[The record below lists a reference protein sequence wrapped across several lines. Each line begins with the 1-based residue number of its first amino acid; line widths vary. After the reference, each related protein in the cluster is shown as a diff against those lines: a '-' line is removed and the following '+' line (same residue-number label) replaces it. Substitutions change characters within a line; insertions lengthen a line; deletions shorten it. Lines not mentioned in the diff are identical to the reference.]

1 MYPEISSME
10 GFAEMFGIS
19 SVMSLLSSIPGM
31 LISLGTY
38 IATALALYTIA
49 NRRGISKPWLA
60 WVPVVN
66 VWTLGAIADHYRLA
80 HGTKKSRRKV
90 LLGTSIAT
98 SVISVL
104 VLVLCVVMLVSIF
117 ANADLMTG
125 DISEEAAISVGLTA
139 IGMLVLCLPLMVV
152 AIIQMI
158 FTYIALYEVF
168 KSCDPSNAVLYLVLS
183 IFIGICQ
190 PVFLVICRNKDD
202 GMPKPQPKIV
212 AEAIP
217 QPAENPW
224 EPKAAPAEPWE
235 KKEE

>member
-19 SVMSLLSSIPGM
+19 SIMSLLSSIPGM

-80 HGTKKSRRKV
+80 CGTKKNRRKV
-90 LLGTSIAT
+90 LLGTNIAMQ
-98 SVISVL
+98 VLAGIVL
-104 VLVLCVVMLVSIF
+104 VL
-117 ANADLMTG
+117 
-125 DISEEAAISVGLTA
+125 A
-139 IGMLVLCLPLMVV
+139 IGMIVSLVLSGALDAEYLPDDVMLSMFGYLGGMLVAMLPMMVLAV
-152 AIIQMI
+152 I
-158 FTYIALYEVF
+158 FAVFYYIALYEVY
-168 KSCDPSNAVLYLVLS
+168 KSCDSGNAVLYLVLS
-183 IFIGICQ
+183 IFISICQ

-202 GMPKPQPKIV
+202 GMPKPQPEIV
-212 AEAIP
+212 VEAIP
-217 QPAENPW
+217 QQTENPW

-235 KKEE
+235 KTE